1 LRDAQPDEIKRKHA
15 MDKPVYWQGSLNSVD
30 DFGVR
35 YDGTMIDGRTKHGP
49 WANMTEK
56 SWLLQGCGRLG
67 TGHGQ
72 KYKQQP
78 DGRWLKVEG

>member
-1 LRDAQPDEIKRKHA
+1 ML
-15 MDKPVYWQGSLNSVD
+15 DKAVYWQGCLNSID

-35 YDGTMIDGRTKHGP
+35 YDGTMIDGRTKDGP
-49 WANMTEK
+49 WANMTET
-56 SWLLQGCGRLG
+56 SWRRHGCGLLG

-72 KYKQQP
+72 KYEQQA